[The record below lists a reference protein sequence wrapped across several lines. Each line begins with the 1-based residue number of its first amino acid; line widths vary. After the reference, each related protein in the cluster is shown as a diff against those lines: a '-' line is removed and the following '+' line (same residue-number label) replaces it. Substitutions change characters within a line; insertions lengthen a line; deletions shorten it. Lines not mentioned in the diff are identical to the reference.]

1 MNQLLTE
8 MDGVEGRSAVYLMAA
23 SNRPDIIDPAVL
35 RPGRLDKI
43 IYVGLPNA
51 EDRKD
56 ILRALTKVIFM
67 LQFCFPLISLDAE
80 CCSKCIILFQNGTKP
95 LLASDV
101 NLADIASRTQL
112 EGYSGADL
120 AALVKEAG
128 VYALREFIATGEN
141 PQTGP
146 LSVAIKHF
154 DSAASKIR
162 PSVTGKVRSY
172 SSSYSRLFLNIST
185 FGFYLKIHLVFFVS

>member
-56 ILRALTKVIFM
+56 ILRALTKVEWSFTETFHINHIFFF
-67 LQFCFPLISLDAE
+67 LKLLRI
-80 CCSKCIILFQNGTKP
+80 FQNGTKP

-101 NLADIASRTQL
+101 DLPEIANRAQL

-141 PQTGP
+141 PQLGP

-154 DSAASKIR
+154 NSAAAKIR
-162 PSVTGKVRSY
+162 PSVTGKVSFTCQ
-172 SSSYSRLFLNIST
+172 SAVVHS
-185 FGFYLKIHLVFFVS
+185 VDMP